1 MSAILGLPANVVYAT
16 VAIYA
21 LLVIASIVV
30 GVLRWKNPGER
41 YSELASRTDSWWWMI
56 GAFTLCILLNHSSP
70 ISRSRNICR

>member
-1 MSAILGLPANVVYAT
+1 MSAILGLPASVVYAT

-41 YSELASRTDSWWWMI
+41 YSELASRTDR
-56 GAFTLCILLNHSSP
+56 GGG
-70 ISRSRNICR
+70 